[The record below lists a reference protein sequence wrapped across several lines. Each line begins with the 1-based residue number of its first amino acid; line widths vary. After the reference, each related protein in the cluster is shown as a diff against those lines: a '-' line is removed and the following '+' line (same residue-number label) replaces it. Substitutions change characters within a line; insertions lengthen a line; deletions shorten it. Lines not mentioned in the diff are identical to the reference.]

1 MGLPLFAIRKS
12 PDMEKK
18 LVSVGLRI
26 EESLLLKAKALAEHS
41 GITESAFIRMAISQL
56 IEQKREEYVRLHS
69 IFGDELLEVHGI
81 GVEQGSTGSMAE
93 PAGHE

>member
-1 MGLPLFAIRKS
+1 
-12 PDMEKK
+12 
-18 LVSVGLRI
+18 
-26 EESLLLKAKALAEHS
+26 
-41 GITESAFIRMAISQL
+41 MAISQL

>member
-1 MGLPLFAIRKS
+1 MNTSKRQL
-12 PDMEKK
+12 DMEKK

-56 IEQKREEYVRLHS
+56 IEQKRDEYVRLHS
-69 IFGDELLEVHGI
+69 IFGDEPSEVHGMC
-81 GVEQGSTGSMAE
+81 VEQGSTASMAKFT
-93 PAGHE
+93 GHE

>member
-1 MGLPLFAIRKS
+1 MNTSKRQL
-12 PDMEKK
+12 DMEKK

-56 IEQKREEYVRLHS
+56 IEQKRDEYVRLHS
-69 IFGDELLEVHGI
+69 IFGDEPSEVHGMCV
-81 GVEQGSTGSMAE
+81 GQGSTASMAKS
-93 PAGHE
+93 AGHE

>member
-1 MGLPLFAIRKS
+1 
-12 PDMEKK
+12 MEKK

-56 IEQKREEYVRLHS
+56 IEQKRDEYVRLHS
-69 IFGDELLEVHGI
+69 IFGDEPSEVHGMC
-81 GVEQGSTGSMAE
+81 VEQGSTASKAKFT
-93 PAGHE
+93 GHE

>member
-1 MGLPLFAIRKS
+1 MNTSKRQL
-12 PDMEKK
+12 DMEKK

-56 IEQKREEYVRLHS
+56 IEQKRDEYVRLHS
-69 IFGDELLEVHGI
+69 IFGDEPSEVHGMC
-81 GVEQGSTGSMAE
+81 VEQGSTASMAKS
-93 PAGHE
+93 AGHE

>member
-1 MGLPLFAIRKS
+1 
-12 PDMEKK
+12 MEKK

-56 IEQKREEYVRLHS
+56 IEQKRDEYVRLHS
-69 IFGDELLEVHGI
+69 IFGDEPSEVHGMC
-81 GVEQGSTGSMAE
+81 VEQSSTESMAKS
-93 PAGHE
+93 AGHE